1 MPNVINVMLSD
12 DLYERLKN
20 VGVRIDVTAICQN
33 VIDAAVT
40 TEEIKLKAMSERE
53 LAIARLK
60 FEAAQEFDKW
70 SRKGYREGLDLAPNL
85 SFVELQQVM
94 EWYELRHV
102 ENDEL
107 VSLSDVLRDGNSLL
121 NVIHENTCPTYVE
134 ETYISGVLLGVMEF
148 WDGIKDELDS
158 SN

>member
-1 MPNVINVMLSD
+1 MPNSINVMLSD

-20 VGVRIDVTAICQN
+20 VGARIDVTAICQN
-33 VIDAAVT
+33 VIDSAVT
-40 TEEIKLKAMSERE
+40 TEEIKLEAMSERE

-70 SRKGYREGLDLAPNL
+70 SRKGYREGLEFAPNL

-94 EWYELRHV
+94 EWYELKFV
-102 ENDEL
+102 ENDES

-121 NVIHENTCPTYVE
+121 NLILENTCPTYVE
-134 ETYISGVLLGVMEF
+134 STYLSGLLLGVMEF
-148 WDGIKDELDS
+148 WNGIKNELD
-158 SN
+158 